1 VATNS
6 RQKSHQPH
14 HAAAPLSWT
23 AIEEDCIST
32 PGRESAYYLYAH
44 FLAARARDRSE
55 LAWWPYSWGVIYID
69 LMHATSPQLDPGPI
83 LQTAF
88 AFWSSKV
95 LLTAVEFE
103 VFTKLGNRR
112 LTGAQ
117 MGAEVGLHRRA
128 ISDFFD
134 ALVAMKFLDREGDGP
149 DAKYFNTPSASLYL
163 DSSSPRY
170 IGGILIM
177 LNDRLF
183 KFWHDLPT
191 ALRTGSPQNETKH
204 GQKAIF
210 EELYEELPRLEQFM
224 GAMTGLSRIN
234 FEAFA
239 AKFDFSRYKTLCDV
253 GGATGLLS
261 IECAKKHPHLKCIS
275 FDLPPVEPIA
285 QKHIAAAGL
294 SDRVSTASGDFF
306 KDPLPKADL
315 ITMGMILHDW
325 NLEKKMHLIRLA
337 YEALPPGGALVAIEA
352 LIDDARRENVFGLL
366 MSLNMLI
373 EFGDAFDYSGA
384 DFRKWCGEVGFKR
397 FDVIHLAG
405 ASSAA
410 IAYK

>member
-1 VATNS
+1 MI
-6 RQKSHQPH
+6 KP
-14 HAAAPLSWT
+14 
-23 AIEEDCIST
+23 
-32 PGRESAYYLYAH
+32 
-44 FLAARARDRSE
+44 
-55 LAWWPYSWGVIYID
+55 
-69 LMHATSPQLDPGPI
+69 LDPSPI

-88 AFWSSKV
+88 GFWSSKV
-95 LLTAVEFE
+95 LLTAVEFG

-112 LTGAQ
+112 ITGTEL
-117 MGAEVGLHRRA
+117 GAELELHPRA

-149 DAKYFNTPSASLYL
+149 SSKYFNTPAGELYL
-163 DSSSPRY
+163 NSESPRY
-170 IGGILIM
+170 VGGILVM
-177 LNDRLF
+177 LNARLF
-183 KFWHDLPT
+183 KYWHDLPE
-191 ALRTGSPQNETKH
+191 ALRTGKPQNEAKH
-204 GQKAIF
+204 GHKGVF
-210 EELYEELPRLEQFM
+210 EELYAELPKLEQFL

-239 AKFDFSRYKTLCDV
+239 EKFDFSSFKTLCDV

-261 IECAKKHPHLKCIS
+261 IEAAKRHPHLQCVS
-275 FDLPPVEPIA
+275 FDLPPVAPIA

-294 SDRVSTASGDFF
+294 SGRISTAAGDFF

-325 NLEKKMHLIRLA
+325 NLEKKMHLIRAA
-337 YEALPPGGALVAIEA
+337 YESLPPGGALVAIEA

-384 DFRKWCGEVGFKR
+384 DFFKWCKEAGFKR
-397 FDVIHLAG
+397 FEILYLAG
-405 ASSAA
+405 PSSAA